1 MYSTQGEDGLGQLVQ
16 ATKPF
21 LDKPLARF
29 LTAHNHKY
37 SRDLRY
43 VFCSLDV
50 NIATQISI

>member
-21 LDKPLARF
+21 LDKPVVRF
-29 LTAHNHKY
+29 LTVHNHKY

-50 NIATQISI
+50 NITTQISI